1 MNTKACYRLESNE
14 YVILRTDDSLVTVVP
29 VVELMDE
36 LMARLKMKSSMELID
51 DLL

>member
-14 YVILRTDDSLVTVVP
+14 YVILRRDDSLVNVVS
-29 VVELMDE
+29 VVEVTDV
-36 LMARLKMKSSMELID
+36 LMARLSMKSTMELID

>member
-14 YVILRTDDSLVTVVP
+14 YVILRRDDSLVTVVP
-29 VVELMDE
+29 VIELTDELMD
-36 LMARLKMKSSMELID
+36 RLSMKSTMELID